1 VSMPSSPGAR
11 DVRVTW
17 VGHATTHVD
26 YGDFRVL
33 TDPLL
38 RRRVAH
44 LRRRSELPAPSV
56 VEVDLVLVS
65 HAHMDHLHVP
75 SLRRIRP
82 TTPVVSPRGTR
93 SLLTRAG
100 FERIIE
106 VETGDRIEVGPAT
119 IDVVDAAHPIGRGP
133 HSKITAKPVG
143 FVFEVAGHRTYF
155 AGDTD
160 LFDDMASLAVI
171 DVALLPIWGWGPSIG
186 WGHLD
191 PARATE
197 ATELIKPGAVIPIHW
212 GTYSP
217 EDGRLTLPAWLDSP
231 ANSFVSEMRSAG
243 LTERLQLLQPGQA
256 FEPGSGVIGTA
267 ARRRRTRG
275 EAGSPVDTRQS

>member
-1 VSMPSSPGAR
+1 M
-11 DVRVTW
+11 TW
-17 VGHATTHVD
+17 VGHATALVD

-44 LRRRSELPAPSV
+44 LRRRGDLPAPAV
-56 VEVDLVLVS
+56 ADVDLVLLS

-75 SLRRIRP
+75 SLRRIGP

-100 FERIIE
+100 FEQIIE

-119 IDVVDAAHPIGRGP
+119 IDVVDAAHPAGRGP

-143 FVFEVAGHRTYF
+143 FVIEVAGHRTYF

-160 LFDDMASLAVI
+160 LFDDMGALGAI

-191 PARATE
+191 PARAAE
-197 ATELIKPGAVIPIHW
+197 ATELIQPAAVIPIHW
-212 GTYSP
+212 GTYAP
-217 EDGRLTLPAWLDSP
+217 EDGRLVLPTWLDSP

-243 LTERLQLLQPGQA
+243 QADRLQLLQPGQA
-256 FEPGSGVIGTA
+256 YELGSGVIGQP
-267 ARRRRTRG
+267 ARRSRSRRSG
-275 EAGSPVDTRQS
+275 EPGSPVGQG